1 MLNRFRSGHG
11 CSGDQMYKWLFRDS
25 PNCDCGSDIIQTME
39 HILNECPL
47 RKFNGDLQILHQATT
62 EATNWLHDL
71 DIEIV

>member
-11 CSGDQMYKWLFRDS
+11 CSGDQMYKWKFRDS

-71 DIEIV
+71 DIDI